1 MTKST
6 IWKLIFICLIF
17 FGIFLAL
24 SPFEDRELGEYAE
37 SQASTTADPAKY
49 PDHVSF
55 SDVTSNIR
63 AGLEEGQ
70 PLNFENLRN
79 YGKENRLDFSA
90 YFQPPKGAL
99 NTIFS
104 RLFPSLLNPGIRA
117 GHVKDRDK
125 RNDLVLRTLLSNSQ
139 AAIKLGL
146 DLRGGIAFTMEA
158 RDLNVSSDGT
168 DPSGATAMDKVVE
181 IMNERLNAFG
191 VAETVVQKKGDRAI
205 EIKIPDRTT
214 KQNPGMIENL
224 QKPAKLEFRI
234 VNNDSSVR
242 QPSEENQDWTSD
254 EGILYRSMTTTDA
267 EPNEPPIWVR
277 QLSSADGDIV
287 QEASPRQDQM
297 GGWEVGLDFTDEGGE
312 KFANLTGDIAQ
323 MSDSLTGAP
332 GRLAIVLDGQL
343 ESAPT
348 VKERIDG
355 GSAVISG
362 NFSYREAKLLSDILN
377 NPLKVS
383 LEIGE
388 KYEVSPTLATSALDS
403 SLKACYL
410 GAILVIAFMV
420 LWYKA
425 GGFVAV
431 FSVGTNVLLVVAL
444 LAGIFEATFTLPGM
458 AALVLT
464 IGMAVDANILIFE
477 RIREELRAGK
487 SPDNALEGGYSKA
500 FSTIIDANLTT
511 LITASILIWLG
522 TGPVKGF
529 GVTLAIGIVTSVFC
543 ALFISKT
550 LLRALLQTG
559 LKNLISIK
567 PIEKRKTTTEFDF
580 LKYRN
585 PAFLLSWLIV
595 GIGLVSVFQN
605 QDKILGIDFRGGEE
619 LIVSF
624 DKMID
629 SSALDEIFDQNKDIG
644 EVQHVY
650 RSEVGT
656 GEGASRL
663 VLQTEPKKS
672 ASALALLQE
681 KFPSSGFSVGD
692 GGGETSISG
701 SVSED
706 IKQDALLS
714 VFVALLGILFYV
726 AVRFEMGYAI
736 GAVVATIHDVLMTVG
751 LFVLLGVL
759 SEGTICSGQFTA
771 PMLASVLMIVGYS
784 INDTIVVFDRIR
796 EELEMNPVTNLRKII
811 TIAINRVLS
820 RSIITSVTTL
830 LAAVSLW
837 VFGAGVI
844 NDFAFIFVIG
854 ILTGTFSS
862 VFIASPIFFAWHKK
876 DRKHVEEGA
885 MLPKYDWHTSTTKD

>member
-6 IWKLIFICLIF
+6 IWKLIFIFFIVLVSFSLI
-17 FGIFLAL
+17 

-37 SQASTTADPAKY
+37 SQAGTTADPAKY

-55 SDVTSNIR
+55 SDITTDVR

-70 PLNFENLRN
+70 DLNFESLRN
-79 YGKENRLDFSA
+79 YGKENKLDYSA
-90 YFQPPKGAL
+90 YFQPPEGVL

-104 RLFPSLLNPGIRA
+104 RLLPFWINPGIRA

-125 RNDLVLRTLLSNSQ
+125 RNDLVLRTLLTNSQ

-158 RDLNVSSDGT
+158 RDLNASSDEG
-168 DPSGATAMDKVVE
+168 DPSGSTAMDKVVE

-214 KQNPGMIENL
+214 KQNPGMIEDL
-224 QKPAKLEFRI
+224 QRPAKLEFRI
-234 VNNDSSVR
+234 VNVDSSAR
-242 QPSEENQDWTSD
+242 QPTEENEDWTND
-254 EGILYRSMTTTDA
+254 EGILYRSMTRSDA
-267 EPNEPPIWVR
+267 EPNENPIWVQ

-287 QEASPRQDQM
+287 KEAFPRQDQM
-297 GGWEVGLDFTDEGGE
+297 GGWEVGLDFTKEGGE
-312 KFANLTGDIAQ
+312 KFGILTGDIAQ
-323 MSDSLTGAP
+323 MSDPITGAD

-348 VKERIDG
+348 VKQRIDG

-403 SLKACYL
+403 SLTACYV
-410 GAILVIAFMV
+410 GAFLVIAFMI

-444 LAGIFEATFTLPGM
+444 LAGIFQATFTLPGM

-477 RIREELRAGK
+477 RIREELKSGK
-487 SPDNALEGGYSKA
+487 SSENALEGGYAKA

-511 LITASILIWLG
+511 LITATILIWLG

-550 LLRALLQTG
+550 LLRLLLQTG
-559 LKNLISIK
+559 LKNLISLR
-567 PIEKRKTTTEFDF
+567 PIEKKKTTTEFDF

-585 PAFLLSWLIV
+585 PAFLISWLIV
-595 GIGLVSVFQN
+595 GIGLFSVYQN

-619 LIVSF
+619 LVVSF
-624 DKMID
+624 DEMVDPSDID
-629 SSALDEIFDQNKDIG
+629 ELFSLNKDIG

-656 GEGASRL
+656 GEG
-663 VLQTEPKKS
+663 
-672 ASALALLQE
+672 
-681 KFPSSGFSVGD
+681 
-692 GGGETSISG
+692 
-701 SVSED
+701 
-706 IKQDALLS
+706 
-714 VFVALLGILFYV
+714 
-726 AVRFEMGYAI
+726 
-736 GAVVATIHDVLMTVG
+736 
-751 LFVLLGVL
+751 
-759 SEGTICSGQFTA
+759 
-771 PMLASVLMIVGYS
+771 
-784 INDTIVVFDRIR
+784 
-796 EELEMNPVTNLRKII
+796 
-811 TIAINRVLS
+811 
-820 RSIITSVTTL
+820 
-830 LAAVSLW
+830 
-837 VFGAGVI
+837 
-844 NDFAFIFVIG
+844 
-854 ILTGTFSS
+854 
-862 VFIASPIFFAWHKK
+862 
-876 DRKHVEEGA
+876 
-885 MLPKYDWHTSTTKD
+885 

>member
-1 MTKST
+1 
-6 IWKLIFICLIF
+6 
-17 FGIFLAL
+17 
-24 SPFEDRELGEYAE
+24 
-37 SQASTTADPAKY
+37 
-49 PDHVSF
+49 
-55 SDVTSNIR
+55 
-63 AGLEEGQ
+63 
-70 PLNFENLRN
+70 
-79 YGKENRLDFSA
+79 
-90 YFQPPKGAL
+90 
-99 NTIFS
+99 
-104 RLFPSLLNPGIRA
+104 
-117 GHVKDRDK
+117 
-125 RNDLVLRTLLSNSQ
+125 
-139 AAIKLGL
+139 
-146 DLRGGIAFTMEA
+146 
-158 RDLNVSSDGT
+158 
-168 DPSGATAMDKVVE
+168 
-181 IMNERLNAFG
+181 
-191 VAETVVQKKGDRAI
+191 
-205 EIKIPDRTT
+205 
-214 KQNPGMIENL
+214 
-224 QKPAKLEFRI
+224 
-234 VNNDSSVR
+234 
-242 QPSEENQDWTSD
+242 
-254 EGILYRSMTTTDA
+254 
-267 EPNEPPIWVR
+267 
-277 QLSSADGDIV
+277 
-287 QEASPRQDQM
+287 
-297 GGWEVGLDFTDEGGE
+297 
-312 KFANLTGDIAQ
+312 
-323 MSDSLTGAP
+323 
-332 GRLAIVLDGQL
+332 
-343 ESAPT
+343 
-348 VKERIDG
+348 
-355 GSAVISG
+355 
-362 NFSYREAKLLSDILN
+362 
-377 NPLKVS
+377 
-383 LEIGE
+383 
-388 KYEVSPTLATSALDS
+388 
-403 SLKACYL
+403 
-410 GAILVIAFMV
+410 
-420 LWYKA
+420 
-425 GGFVAV
+425 
-431 FSVGTNVLLVVAL
+431 VLLVVAL

-595 GIGLVSVFQN
+595 GIGLVSIFKN

>member
-6 IWKLIFICLIF
+6 IWKLIFIFFIVLVSFSLI
-17 FGIFLAL
+17 

-37 SQASTTADPAKY
+37 SQAGTTADPAKY

-55 SDVTSNIR
+55 SDITTDVR

-70 PLNFENLRN
+70 DLNFESLRN
-79 YGKENRLDFSA
+79 YGKENKLDYSA
-90 YFQPPKGAL
+90 YFQPPEGVL

-104 RLFPSLLNPGIRA
+104 RLLPFWINPGIRA

-125 RNDLVLRTLLSNSQ
+125 RNDLVLRTLLTNSQ

-158 RDLNVSSDGT
+158 RDLNASSDEG
-168 DPSGATAMDKVVE
+168 DPSGSTAMDKVVE

-214 KQNPGMIENL
+214 KQNPGMIEDL
-224 QKPAKLEFRI
+224 QRPAKLEFRI
-234 VNNDSSVR
+234 VNVDSSAR
-242 QPSEENQDWTSD
+242 QPTEENEDWTND
-254 EGILYRSMTTTDA
+254 EGILYRSMTRSDA
-267 EPNEPPIWVR
+267 EPNENPIWVQ

-287 QEASPRQDQM
+287 KEAFPRQDQM
-297 GGWEVGLDFTDEGGE
+297 GGWEVGLDFTKEGGE
-312 KFANLTGDIAQ
+312 KFGILTGDIAQ
-323 MSDSLTGAP
+323 MSDPITGAD

-348 VKERIDG
+348 VKQRIDG

-403 SLKACYL
+403 SLTACYV
-410 GAILVIAFMV
+410 GAFLVIAFMI

-444 LAGIFEATFTLPGM
+444 LAGIFQATFTLPGM

-477 RIREELRAGK
+477 RIREELKSGK
-487 SPDNALEGGYSKA
+487 SSENALEGGYAKA

-511 LITASILIWLG
+511 LITATILIWLG

-550 LLRALLQTG
+550 LLRLLLQTG
-559 LKNLISIK
+559 LKNLISLR
-567 PIEKRKTTTEFDF
+567 PIEKKKTTTEFDF

-585 PAFLLSWLIV
+585 PAFLISWLIV
-595 GIGLVSVFQN
+595 GIGLFSVYQN

-619 LIVSF
+619 LVVSF
-624 DKMID
+624 DEMVDPSDID
-629 SSALDEIFDQNKDIG
+629 ELFSLNKDIG

-663 VLQTEPKKS
+663 VLQTETEKS
-672 ASALALLQE
+672 ALALALLQE
-681 KFPSSGFSVGD
+681 KFPASEFSVGD
-692 GGGETSISG
+692 GGGETAISG
-701 SVSED
+701 SVSD
-706 IKQDALLS
+706 QITFDALFS
-714 VFVALLGILFYV
+714 VLVALLGILLYV

-736 GAVVATIHDVLMTVG
+736 GAVVATIHDVLMTIG
-751 LFVLLGVL
+751 LFVLLG
-759 SEGTICSGQFTA
+759 SISGGTICSGQFTA

-844 NDFAFIFVIG
+844 NDFAFVFVIG

-862 VFIASPIFFAWHKK
+862 VFIASPIFFLWHRG
-876 DRKHVEEGA
+876 DRKHVEEGE
-885 MLPKYDWHTSTTKD
+885 MLPKYDWHTSSTKD

>member
-6 IWKLIFICLIF
+6 IWKLISIF
-17 FGIFLAL
+17 FIVLVSFSLI

-37 SQASTTADPAKY
+37 SQSETTADPAKY
-49 PDHVSF
+49 PEHVSF
-55 SDVTSNIR
+55 SDVAANIR
-63 AGLEEGQ
+63 AGLDEGQ
-70 PLNFENLRN
+70 PLDFEKLRK
-79 YGKENRLDFSA
+79 YGKDNKLNYSA
-90 YFQPPKGAL
+90 YFQPPEGVL
-99 NTIFS
+99 STISS
-104 RLFPSLLNPGIRA
+104 RLFPFWIHPGIRA

-125 RNDLVLRTLLSNSQ
+125 RNDLVLRTLLTNSQ

-146 DLRGGIAFTMEA
+146 DLRGGIAFTMVA
-158 RDLNVSSDGT
+158 RDLNVSADGS

-181 IMNERLNAFG
+181 IMSERLNAFG
-191 VAETVVQKKGDRAI
+191 VSETLVRKKGDRAI
-205 EIKIPDRTT
+205 EVQIPDRTS

-234 VNNDSSVR
+234 VNVDSNVR
-242 QPSEENQDWTSD
+242 QPTEESEDWTDD
-254 EGILYRSMTTTDA
+254 EGILFRSMTKSDA
-267 EPNEPPIWVR
+267 EPNESPIWVR
-277 QLSSADGDIV
+277 QLWSADGEIV
-287 QEASPRQDQM
+287 KEAYPRQDQM
-297 GGWEVGLDFTDEGGE
+297 GGWEVGLDFTKEGGE
-312 KFANLTGDIAQ
+312 IFANLTGEIAQ
-323 MSDSLTGAP
+323 MSDSSTGAL
-332 GRLAIVLDGQL
+332 GRLAIVLDGRL

-348 VKERIDG
+348 VKQRIDG

-362 NFSYREAKLLSDILN
+362 NFSYRDAKLLSDILN

-388 KYEVSPTLATSALDS
+388 RYEVSPTLATSALDS
-403 SLKACYL
+403 SLSACYL

-458 AALVLT
+458 AALILT

-477 RIREELRAGK
+477 RIREELRANK
-487 SPDNALEGGYSKA
+487 SPENALEGGYAKA

-550 LLRALLQTG
+550 LLRLLLQTG

-567 PIEKRKTTTEFDF
+567 PIEKKKTTTEFDF

-585 PAFLLSWLIV
+585 PALLISWLIV
-595 GIGLVSVFQN
+595 GIGIFSVYQN

-624 DKMID
+624 DEMIEP
-629 SSALDEIFDQNKDIG
+629 SEIDDLFSLNKDIG

-663 VLQTEPKKS
+663 VLQTELKKS
-672 ASALALLQE
+672 DRALALLQE
-681 KFPSSGFSVGD
+681 KFPANGLSVGD
-692 GGGETSISG
+692 GGGETAISG
-701 SVSED
+701 SVSEQ
-706 IKQDALLS
+706 IKYDALLS
-714 VFVALLGILFYV
+714 VFVALLGILLYV

-736 GAVVATIHDVLMTVG
+736 GAVIATIHDILMTIG
-751 LFVLLGVL
+751 LFVLLGSL

-837 VFGAGVI
+837 IFGAGVI

-862 VFIASPIFFAWHKK
+862 IFIASPIFFLWHKG
-876 DRKHVEEGA
+876 DRKHVEERE